1 MQTSRLLVT
10 LMAILIL
17 LAALALEIDRQSRDT
32 RAGARQVAGAPAGTG
47 R

>member
-1 MQTSRLLVT
+1 MHASRLLVT

-17 LAALALEIDRQSRDT
+17 LAAVALEIDRQSR
-32 RAGARQVAGAPAGTG
+32 AVAASAARQVASAPA